1 VAFEMQ
7 SDKGKEGA
15 RVSAFNSF
23 VTAAKSC
30 HKQLNVVTSC

>member
-15 RVSAFNSF
+15 RVSAFDSF
-23 VTAAKSC
+23 VTT
-30 HKQLNVVTSC
+30 LRVFVTGY